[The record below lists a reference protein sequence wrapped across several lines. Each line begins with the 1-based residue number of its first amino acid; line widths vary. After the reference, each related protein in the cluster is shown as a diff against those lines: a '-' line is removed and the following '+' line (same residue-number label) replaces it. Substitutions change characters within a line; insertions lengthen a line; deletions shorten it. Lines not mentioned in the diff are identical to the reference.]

1 MFFVLDGMPL
11 ELPHAELAILARGEG
26 WLNNGIEAAW
36 CFFWVQ
42 TVAMTSCRGPR
53 VRKKC
58 VKVVGGFGGEQSAF
72 CLANQAWP
80 VASQAIKL

>member
-11 ELPHAELAILARGEG
+11 ELPHADLAILARGEG

-36 CFFWVQ
+36 CFLG
-42 TVAMTSCRGPR
+42 ADGCHDLMPR
-53 VRKKC
+53 PPCAEEVREGG
-58 VKVVGGFGGEQSAF
+58 GGFWGEQSAL